1 MVSRSLVSTPVLGS
15 DVEASAGE
23 DPAGAEPVEVE
34 SPDVGPDPG
43 EAEPVGAEGLD
54 PPLDPPAAGD
64 VVDAGTVV
72 LLAGVGAGAAA
83 ETTMVPCMKLWTR
96 QW

>member
-1 MVSRSLVSTPVLGS
+1 MSTPVLGS

-23 DPAGAEPVEVE
+23 DPADAEPVEVE

-43 EAEPVGAEGLD
+43 EAEPVGAERLD

-83 ETTMVPCMKLWTR
+83 ETTMVPCMKL
-96 QW
+96 